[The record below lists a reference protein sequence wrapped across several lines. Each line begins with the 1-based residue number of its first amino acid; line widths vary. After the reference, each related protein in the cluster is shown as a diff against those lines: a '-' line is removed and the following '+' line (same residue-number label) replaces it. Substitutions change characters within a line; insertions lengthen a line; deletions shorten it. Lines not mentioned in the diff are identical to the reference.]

1 MPKYGGWFF
10 REAPTRKKAREN
22 GALEEECYEVGR
34 MKIGVLGALNID
46 FVIHGSAP
54 TNPREVRN
62 WVGPSQV
69 SFLTA
74 GSVGY
79 FSQNFSK
86 LGCEIHLVSTIADD
100 TFGKS
105 ILSSLKKA
113 GISTKHLTVEPG
125 TESGIGIY
133 MLLFGAKK
141 RPMTYRL
148 PTHHAWPSHLLSE
161 QINYLLDTEMIH
173 CGGYLHFSDLWNE
186 DVPSLFASAKKRGSI
201 TSLDPQFP
209 LIELEPPWAKV
220 LKPIIAN
227 TDVLFVDKSEAL
239 GVSGATTLKEATEIL
254 GQIGADKV
262 VIKLGDK
269 GCLVLCD
276 GMKLHQPAVKPTK
289 FVDSIGAGDS
299 FDVGFL
305 YGMSKGYTP
314 EKAAKIAVYSASRS
328 IEGIGGTTA
337 FPSMRE
343 LKTIEEEN

>member
-1 MPKYGGWFF
+1 
-10 REAPTRKKAREN
+10 
-22 GALEEECYEVGR
+22 
-34 MKIGVLGALNID
+34 MKVGVLGALNID
-46 FVIHGSAP
+46 FIIHGSAP
-54 TNPREVRN
+54 MNLQELRN

-74 GSVGY
+74 GSIGY

-100 TFGKS
+100 PFGKS
-105 ILSSLKKA
+105 IISSLKKA
-113 GISTKHLTVEPG
+113 GISIEHVTVEPG

-148 PTHHAWPSHLLSE
+148 PTHHAWPPHLPRE
-161 QINYLLDTEMIH
+161 PTDYLLDTDLLH

-186 DVPSLFASAKKRGSI
+186 DVPNLFASARKNGSI

-209 LIELEPPWAKV
+209 LIELKSAWAKV
-220 LKPIIAN
+220 LKPILAN
-227 TDVLFVDKSEAL
+227 TDVLFVDESEAL
-239 GVSGATTLKEATEIL
+239 GVSGGTTLEEATEIL
-254 GQIGADKV
+254 SQIGVGRV

-276 GMKLHQPAVKPTK
+276 GMKLHQAAVKPTK

-314 EKAAKIAVYSASRS
+314 EKAAKIAVYAASRS
-328 IEGIGGTTA
+328 IEGVGGTTA
-337 FPSMRE
+337 FPSRRE
-343 LKTIEEEN
+343 LKTIE

>member
-1 MPKYGGWFF
+1 VEDDSSERLPL
-10 REAPTRKKAREN
+10 ESKAREN

-34 MKIGVLGALNID
+34 MKVGVLGPLNID
-46 FVIHGSAP
+46 FIIHGTAP
-54 TNPREVRN
+54 MNPREVRN
-62 WVGPSQV
+62 WVGPSEV

-86 LGCEIHLVSTIADD
+86 LGCEVHLVSTIADD
-100 TFGKS
+100 AFGKS

-113 GISTKHLTVEPG
+113 GISSKHLTVEPG

-148 PTHHAWPSHLLSE
+148 PTHHAWPPHLTRE
-161 QINYLLDTEMIH
+161 PIDYLLDADLIH

-186 DVPSLFASAKKRGSI
+186 DVPNLFASAKERGLI

-209 LIELEPPWAKV
+209 LIDLKSPWAKIIN
-220 LKPIIAN
+220 PILAN
-227 TDVLFVDKSEAL
+227 TDVLFVDQSEAL

-254 GQIGADKV
+254 RQIGVDKV

-276 GMKLHQPAVKPTK
+276 GMKLHQSAVEPTK

-305 YGMSKGYTP
+305 YGISKGYTP
-314 EKAAKIAVYSASRS
+314 EKAAKIAVYAASRS
-328 IEGIGGTTA
+328 IEGVGGTTA
-337 FPSMRE
+337 FPSIRE